1 MNHPASSFLPP
12 LSVLRRLVFL
22 LLALSLSNGFAAEL
36 PKKTFNIP
44 AGTAADTLQIAA
56 QQAGRE
62 IMFPAA
68 IVSGVRTAA
77 VKGDLTVVDALGQ
90 MLAGTSLRLVQDEKT
105 GALAVRREGDP
116 EKNGVSRQAASP
128 AANRNEGT
136 VTLEKFEIVDT
147 RVTGLVNQ
155 GIIPR
160 QEREAIAFTVL
171 DRNEIEA
178 SGATDIN
185 EVFRQMPQVAAFE
198 SESQS
203 LLSQR
208 GFATF
213 GAGVTP
219 ATKID
224 LRGFTS
230 AGTTILVNGRRLPLV
245 RETQNG
251 GPDLGRIPL
260 SAIERIEVL
269 PSSGGGM
276 YGTNSMGGVIN
287 VILRKEYVGRE
298 LTMSYAQVA
307 SGGAEEIGL
316 TYTEG
321 RTLFRGK
328 ANLTWTLDLRNRQPM
343 YYRDRPLFRR
353 FLDHNKSPADGGDL
367 TNWINSG
374 GMSNFVSQP
383 GVIVGRSTT
392 NALTPLN
399 IPGTTGVVNY
409 ATVPTNQDGTNL
421 TPASFVAGANKI
433 QPSDVYGRFAMF
445 NPSKSVN
452 LNATLNHELIKDRLS
467 WYAELGLGYTD
478 MQFESPP
485 QPRSIIL
492 TETDV
497 RNPFRTGVVPGYAGQ
512 RIQLYSYPADLPGTS
527 QHTRNITVRYVTGFN
542 GKFSLLGHD
551 WKWALDGSSDYNARK
566 AFGYTPDQLLNSFV
580 NAGATNAVARGLYQF
595 FADHINNR
603 NTTAA
608 QKLTNTSFR
617 QNDDYIWLGSGVF
630 RLNGHAWDLPA
641 GPIAVSLL
649 GEYSSQWYQNIFK
662 NRIET
667 SVANEYGLTIGS
679 GQNFSPSGS
688 ANATTRATVNGGAEF
703 VIPVLGKSWTLLGI
717 RAFDLVASTSR
728 TTITDGK
735 PFSAHNLGL
744 RFSPIRDATL
754 RTSFGSGTYPAQEF
768 MTVDS
773 VFTDL
778 VGQTTPDPRRGNTA
792 IGSYTSF
799 GGGNP
804 DLQPEETRTWNFGL
818 ILEPRQLKGFSA
830 SFDYGFIEKVS
841 GITSMSITT
850 LLANEQYFPGRVVR
864 AAPTAA
870 ESALG
875 WAGQI
880 TQADVRRFN
889 TGNVWTQ
896 YLDTSVR
903 YRMETQNL
911 GMFNFVLRATN
922 TREFKSRLRPNTP
935 ITDTLDQILA
945 PLHFRSFGTI
955 SWRKGNWTVTPSWA
969 YIESY
974 RDSLNVPVDNSLTTN
989 LQLVY
994 NFPVSTG
1001 RERWRN
1007 AVQGTQWSLGVNNL
1021 FDNEP
1026 PYVFNPGGQNFRS
1039 FYSTFDDPRGRY
1051 VYFKVKKSF

>member
-1 MNHPASSFLPP
+1 MTSFFSRNL
-12 LSVLRRLVFL
+12 VGFCLRLLCFL
-22 LLALSLSNGFAAEL
+22 AISLHLSLAAEA
-36 PKKTFNIP
+36 KKTFNLP
-44 AGTAADTLQIAA
+44 AGKAEETLRAFAA
-56 QQAGRE
+56 QGGVELVYTIAQVEGVQTRSVRGELGAREALEAMLTGSGLAVVRDEKSGALMVNRGGAGRNVPGR
-62 IMFPAA
+62 PANPG
-68 IVSGVRTAA
+68 SDRT
-77 VKGDLTVVDALGQ
+77 
-90 MLAGTSLRLVQDEKT
+90 VQ
-105 GALAVRREGDP
+105 
-116 EKNGVSRQAASP
+116 
-128 AANRNEGT
+128 
-136 VTLEKFEIVDT
+136 LEKLEVIET
-147 RVTGLVNQ
+147 RDSGLVNQ
-155 GIIPR
+155 GVIPR
-160 QEREAIAFTVL
+160 QEKQAIAFTVL
-171 DRNEIEA
+171 DRNEIE
-178 SGATDIN
+178 SMGATDIN
-185 EVFRQMPQVAAFE
+185 EVFRALPQVAAFE

-269 PSSGGGM
+269 PSSAGGM

-287 VILRKEYVGRE
+287 VILRKEYAGRE
-298 LTMSYAQVA
+298 LTTSYAQVA
-307 SGGAEEIGL
+307 AGGAQEIGL

-321 RTLFRGK
+321 RALFRGK
-328 ANLTWTLDLRNRQPM
+328 ANLTWTIDLRDRQPM
-343 YYRDRPLFRR
+343 YYRDRPLYRR
-353 FLDHNKSPADGGDL
+353 FLDYNKSPADGGDL
-367 TNWINSG
+367 TNWINTG

-383 GVIVGRSTT
+383 GVIVGRSAT
-392 NALTPLN
+392 NALVPLN
-399 IPGTTGVVNY
+399 IPGAAGVVNY
-409 ATVPTNQDGTNL
+409 ATVPTNQGGTDL
-421 TPASFVAGANKI
+421 TPAAFLPGANKM

-445 NPSKSVN
+445 NPSTSAN
-452 LNATLNHELIKDRLS
+452 FNATLNHELIKDRLS

-485 QPRSIIL
+485 TPRSVTL
-492 TETDV
+492 TETDA

-512 RIQLYSYPADLPGTS
+512 RIQLYYYPADLPGTA
-527 QHTRNITVRYVTGFN
+527 QHTRNITVRSVVGFN
-542 GKFSLLGHD
+542 GRIPLLGHE
-551 WKWALDGSSDYNARK
+551 WKWALDGSSDYNGRK

-580 NAGATNAVARGLYQF
+580 SAGATNVQARGFYNF
-595 FADHINNR
+595 FADHISNR
-603 NTTAA
+603 NTNAA

-617 QNDDYIWLGSGVF
+617 QNDDYIWLGSGVA
-630 RLNGHAWDLPA
+630 RLNGHIWDLPA

-662 NRIET
+662 NRVES
-667 SVANEYGLTIGS
+667 SVANEYGLTVGT
-679 GQNFSPSGS
+679 GQNFAPSGS

-703 VIPVLGKSWTLLGI
+703 VVPVLGKSRTLLGI
-717 RAFDLVASTSR
+717 RALDLVASTSR
-728 TTITDGK
+728 TAITDSK

-744 RFSPIRDATL
+744 RFSPIPDATL
-754 RTSFGSGTYPAQEF
+754 RVSFGSGTYPAQEF

-773 VFTDL
+773 AFTDL

-792 IGSYTSF
+792 IGSYTSI

-804 DLQPEETRTWNFGL
+804 DLQPEETETWNFGL

-841 GITSMSITT
+841 GITSMSIAT
-850 LLANEQYFPGRVVR
+850 LLANERYFPGRVVR

-896 YLDTSVR
+896 FLDTSVR
-903 YRMETQNL
+903 YRMETANL
-911 GMFNFVLRATN
+911 GSFNFVLRATN
-922 TREFKSRLRPNTP
+922 TREFKTRLRPNTP

-945 PLHFRSFGTI
+945 PLHFRGSG
-955 SWRKGNWTVTPSWA
+955 SAAWRKGNWTVTPSWT

-989 LQLVY
+989 LQVVY
-994 NFPVSTG
+994 NLPFGTTVD
-1001 RERWRN
+1001 RWLGLL
-1007 AVQGTQWSLGVNNL
+1007 QGTQWTLGMNNV
-1021 FDNEP
+1021 FDREP

-1051 VYFKVKKSF
+1051 VYLRIRKTF